1 MNKEVEELMQKSI
14 VNENQV
20 LSDMIKDIEPKPLQE
35 RSFTDLEL
43 EAEKKETFSIVV
55 YKKENP
61 IVRFFKNIK
70 FSLEKI
76 KIMNSSKEFELQRQ
90 DQIFH

>member
-1 MNKEVEELMQKSI
+1 MNKEVEELMQKS
-14 VNENQV
+14 VVKENQV
-20 LSDMIKDIEPKPLQE
+20 LSDMVKDIEPKMEQE
-35 RSFTDLEL
+35 RRFTDLEL

-76 KIMNSSKEFELQRQ
+76 KIMNNSKEFELQRQ
-90 DQIFH
+90 NQK

>member
-14 VNENQV
+14 IKENQV
-20 LSDMIKDIEPKPLQE
+20 LSDMVKDIEPKMEQE
-35 RSFTDLEL
+35 RRFTDLEL
-43 EAEKKETFSIVV
+43 KEKKKETFSIVV

-90 DQIFH
+90 EQK

>member
-1 MNKEVEELMQKSI
+1 MNKEVEELMQKS
-14 VNENQV
+14 VVKENQV
-20 LSDMIKDIEPKPLQE
+20 LSDMVKDIEPKMGQE
-35 RSFTDLEL
+35 RRFTDLEL

-76 KIMNSSKEFELQRQ
+76 KIMNNSKEFELQRQ
-90 DQIFH
+90 NQK

>member
-1 MNKEVEELMQKSI
+1 MNKEVEELMQKS
-14 VNENQV
+14 VVKENQV
-20 LSDMIKDIEPKPLQE
+20 LSDMVKDIEPKMEQE
-35 RSFTDLEL
+35 RRFTDLEL

-76 KIMNSSKEFELQRQ
+76 KIMNSSKEFELQKQ
-90 DQIFH
+90 DQK